1 MSVLVVVGNVLV
13 VVLVGVLIAMEHVPH
28 VIALVKDFVS
38 ISVLIKNQKK
48 GALKMDEAKPVIF
61 QDITISD
68 EDFLKEINTHINKI
82 IGEIAGKKSISFNN
96 YDRFFII
103 EDGIRPYLPHRI
115 KITVEPMSLSEI
127 REYMS
132 QYIEKYEKSKCGQ
145 EFVKKFTEK
154 VYADLYQYL
163 KNGYYAS
170 GDSTKDSENMI
181 KKVRYFIEDFN
192 FKA

>member
-48 GALKMDEAKPVIF
+48 GALKMDEAKPVVF